1 MPQKLRPRVTK
12 FKLWLAMKLI
22 VGFPQPCVY
31 INDCG
36 RHGLNRYQISVLFS
50 PKQVASRRTS

>member
-1 MPQKLRPRVTK
+1 MIQKLRPRVTK
-12 FKLWLAMKLI
+12 FELWLVMKLI

-36 RHGLNRYQISVLFS
+36 RHGLNRYQIRVLFS
-50 PKQVASRRTS
+50 PK